1 MNSLLAVSH
10 LTVISG
16 SGHLVNNISF
26 NIGFGERVGLIGE
39 SGSGK
44 SLTSLSILGLL
55 PRALAVGGEIFYEGE
70 NLLLLGDRQL
80 QSIRGAKIALVFQDP
95 TTALDPLMKIG
106 KQLEQPIKRNFGL
119 RGHALK
125 EAILQA
131 LTKVKL
137 ADPIRIIDSYPH
149 EISGGEKQRVAIA
162 AALACKPKLL
172 VVDEPTTALD
182 VTVQREIL
190 LLLDALVREE
200 ELSLLFISHDIAVI
214 SQIADRVLVMNS
226 GAIVEDG
233 SIQNILNNPQHPYTQ
248 KLIASARALDS
259 ALGATL

>member
-1 MNSLLAVSH
+1 MNSLLSVSH
-10 LTVISG
+10 LKVSSG
-16 SGHLVNNISF
+16 SVQLVNDISF
-26 NIGFGERVGLIGE
+26 SLVPGERVGLIGE

-44 SLTSLSILGLL
+44 SLTSLAILGLL
-55 PRALAVGGEIFYEGE
+55 PNALTVSGEIFYEGE
-70 NLLLLGDRQL
+70 NLLLLRDRQL
-80 QSIRGAKIALVFQDP
+80 QGIRGTRIALIFQDP

-106 KQLEQPIKRNFGL
+106 KQLAQPIKRNLGL
-119 RGHALK
+119 NGHELK

-137 ADPIRIIDSYPH
+137 ADPTRIADSYPH

-162 AALACKPKLL
+162 AALVGKPNLL
-172 VVDEPTTALD
+172 IADEPTTSLD

-190 LLLDALVREE
+190 QLLDALVREE

-214 SQIADRVLVMNS
+214 SQIADRVLVMDS
-226 GAIVEDG
+226 GAIVEDD
-233 SIQNILNNPQHPYTQ
+233 SIQNILKNPHHPYTQ
-248 KLIASARALDS
+248 ELIASAHALDS